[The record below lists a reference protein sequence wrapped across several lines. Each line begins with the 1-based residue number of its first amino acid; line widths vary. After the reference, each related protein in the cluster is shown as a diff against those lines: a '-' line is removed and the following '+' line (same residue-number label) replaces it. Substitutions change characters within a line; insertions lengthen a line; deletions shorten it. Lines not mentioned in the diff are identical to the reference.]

1 MTYREK
7 LDSIRMRKVAAV
19 GDTIKPVVN
28 TVREGVIGGVNL
40 MHVLAPMLGIGAGY
54 GLSRMTSPEHITENA
69 DKELYSSAL
78 STEIAS
84 LQRQLDSMKQEEQQ
98 SVTRPKH
105 DQFV

>member
-1 MTYREK
+1 
-7 LDSIRMRKVAAV
+7 
-19 GDTIKPVVN
+19 
-28 TVREGVIGGVNL
+28 
-40 MHVLAPMLGIGAGY
+40 
-54 GLSRMTSPEHITENA
+54 MTSPEHITENA